1 MHFYYFSVLSHVNTD
16 VNINGWYLRAFV
28 LSVSLFLLSVLLS
41 LSSYLLTYWSN
52 IFFRSVCY
60 ICTCSKYQI
69 FLLSLHT
76 SAFST
81 SFIYSRWHSREF
93 TLSFSF
99 INIGAGR
106 YALLF
111 FAYHDDHQENEL
123 CHFKSECQ
131 ILVQI

>member
-60 ICTCSKYQI
+60 ICTCSKYQTYVCLFNI
-69 FLLSLHT
+69 LHLFQVAFTRIHAEFFFYQHRCRSVCSLVFLRTTMTTKKMNFAILRVSVKFLLRFRNL
-76 SAFST
+76 
-81 SFIYSRWHSREF
+81 
-93 TLSFSF
+93 
-99 INIGAGR
+99 
-106 YALLF
+106 
-111 FAYHDDHQENEL
+111 
-123 CHFKSECQ
+123 K
-131 ILVQI
+131 